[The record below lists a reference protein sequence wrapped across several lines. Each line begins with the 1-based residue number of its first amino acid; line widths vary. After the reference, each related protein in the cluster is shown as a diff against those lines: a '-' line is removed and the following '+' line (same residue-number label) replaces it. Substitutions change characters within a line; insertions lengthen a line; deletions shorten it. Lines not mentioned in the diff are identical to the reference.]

1 MSTAPNNT
9 AIELFFSYSH
19 RDETLRDELAKHLS
33 ILKRQGVITA
43 WHDRQITAGSE
54 WAGAIDDHLDSARV
68 ILLLISADFLA
79 SDYCWDVELKRAIE
93 RHEAGEA
100 CVIPIILKPVDW
112 SGAPFSKLQALP
124 KNAQPVTSW
133 ANPDEAFLDVAKGI
147 RRAVEAIVQA
157 KPTTSVADASPVVT
171 APAFAPSSPVST
183 DGLTSRQRR
192 RLEDDLASQQQEYDL
207 LSRKLKNLRQARA
220 IETDVAVKLKLE
232 VQIDEATADLETVEQ
247 RLNQLESQLR

>member
-1 MSTAPNNT
+1 MSTAPNT
-9 AIELFFSYSH
+9 AIEVFFSYSH

-54 WAGAIDDHLDSARV
+54 WAGAIDDHLNSARV

-79 SDYCWDVELKRAIE
+79 SDYCWDIELRRAIE
-93 RHEAGEA
+93 RHEAGDA

-124 KNAQPVTSW
+124 KNAQPVTTWS
-133 ANPDEAFLDVAKGI
+133 NPDEAFLDVAKGI
-147 RRAVEAIVQA
+147 RKAVEAIAQA
-157 KPTTSVADASPVVT
+157 KPNASVVDLSPAVTASTTATTS
-171 APAFAPSSPVST
+171 PSAT
-183 DGLTSRQRR
+183 GGLTSRQRR

-207 LSRKLKNLRQARA
+207 LNRKLKHLRQARA
-220 IETDVAVKLKLE
+220 IETDVAVKLKLDM
-232 VQIDEATADLETVEQ
+232 QIEETTADLEVVEQ
-247 RLNQLESQLR
+247 RLDHIESQLH